1 MGGSAF
7 MIRGMAEGMSR
18 PARRPTSTSAFGSG
32 RRESHD
38 SSAFYARFQPPVIN
52 NDDRIGPRPQHE
64 GPILGDCRSMHQ
76 IPDRSVALVV
86 TSPPYFVGKAYENEI
101 FQGSQ
106 PDALP
111 VGLPRTYREYL
122 QLLYDS
128 FYECIRVL
136 EPGGRIAVNVAN
148 LGRKP
153 YRSLSA
159 DVIKIFEDLGLL
171 MRGEI
176 IWRKSKAMGGVVA
189 WGSFRQPSN
198 PVLRDT
204 TERIIVASKG
214 RFDRAKTRAA
224 RQKAGLPSVATLPN
238 DEFVEATLDVWEI
251 PAESARRVSHP
262 APFPVELPLR
272 LIDLYTYEDDLV
284 LDPFMGSGTTLVAA
298 YRARRRGVGYD
309 IQPDYVNIA
318 RARLERTIRRPSL
331 LDQETE
337 PRWTING
344 KPRSGK
350 VSRKR
355 PTIEHF
361 QARAVR
367 EGKKVQDLAR
377 AALESAG
384 FEIVKVN
391 PRIPAVGIQYNFLV
405 ENQVGRRWY
414 VDVSG
419 AFTTVRPGLQRTDTL
434 WKALGR
440 AHVLRMARLET
451 PLLILT
457 SNLPKPRSEGWKAL
471 KAVSPES
478 VFDAIEI
485 FNEWDNMRLAHYGQ
499 GTESRPIEG
508 YWTQEEID
516 LAFPA

>member
-1 MGGSAF
+1 M
-7 MIRGMAEGMSR
+7 
-18 PARRPTSTSAFGSG
+18 
-32 RRESHD
+32 
-38 SSAFYARFQPPVIN
+38 Q
-52 NDDRIGPRPQHE
+52 
-64 GPILGDCRSMHQ
+64 Q

-86 TSPPYFVGKAYENEI
+86 TSPPFFVGKTYENEI
-101 FQGSQ
+101 LQAAQ
-106 PDALP
+106 PNSVVA
-111 VGLPRTYREYL
+111 GLPRTYREYL

-176 IWRKSKAMGGVVA
+176 IWRKSKAMGGAVA

-214 RFDRAKTRAA
+214 RFDRAKTRSA
-224 RQKAGLPSVATLPN
+224 RQKAGLPSVASLPN

-298 YRARRRGVGYD
+298 HKAWRRGVGYD
-309 IQPDYVNIA
+309 IKSEYVDMA
-318 RARLERTIRRPSL
+318 RARLERAQRRPTL
-331 LDQETE
+331 LDQESDQYGTV
-337 PRWTING
+337 NG
-344 KPRSGK
+344 TPRSGNA
-350 VSRKR
+350 SRIR
-355 PTIEHF
+355 ASSEAF

-377 AALESAG
+377 AALENAG
-384 FEIVKVN
+384 FRIIKTN
-391 PRIPAVGIQYNFLV
+391 PKIAMVGIQYNFLV
-405 ENQVGRRWY
+405 ANQRGQQWY

-440 AHVLRMARLET
+440 AHVLRVAQLE
-451 PLLILT
+451 PRLLILT
-457 SNLPKPRSEGWKAL
+457 SNLPKLGSEGWKAL
-471 KAVSPES
+471 KAVGPGS
-478 VFDAIEI
+478 VFDAVEI
-485 FNEWDNMRLAHYGQ
+485 FDQWDSVRLGHYGRED
-499 GTESRPIEG
+499 GSRPIEG

-516 LAFPA
+516 REFPM

>member
-1 MGGSAF
+1 
-7 MIRGMAEGMSR
+7 MIRGMAERASR
-18 PARRPTSTSAFGSG
+18 PARRPTSTSVFGSG

-52 NDDRIGPRPQHE
+52 DDDRIGVRPLTE
-64 GPILGDCRSMHQ
+64 GPVLGDARRMHH

-86 TSPPYFVGKAYENEI
+86 TSPPYFVGKAYENETL
-101 FQGSQ
+101 QRSQ
-106 PDALP
+106 PHP
-111 VGLPRTYREYL
+111 STSGLPRTYREYL

-176 IWRKSKAMGGVVA
+176 IWRKSKAMGGAVA

-224 RQKAGLPSVATLPN
+224 RKKAGLPNVATVPN

-298 YRARRRGVGYD
+298 YKAWRRGVGYD
-309 IQPDYVNIA
+309 IKPEYVEIA
-318 RARLERTIRRPSL
+318 RGRLERSSRRPSL
-331 LDQETE
+331 LDQERVPAGTVNGTLRLGDV
-337 PRWTING
+337 PR
-344 KPRSGK
+344 R
-350 VSRKR
+350 R
-355 PTIEHF
+355 PSIEHF

-377 AALESAG
+377 AALERAG
-384 FEIVKVN
+384 FKIVKTK
-391 PRIPAVGIQYNFLV
+391 PKIPAVGIQYNFLV
-405 ENQVGRRWY
+405 ENETGQRWY

-451 PLLILT
+451 QLLILT
-457 SNLPKPRSEGWKAL
+457 SNLPKPGSEGWKAL
-471 KAVSPES
+471 KAVSPQS

-485 FNEWDNMRLAHYGQ
+485 FNEWDNVRLAHYGQ
-499 GTESRPIEG
+499 GSASRPIEG

-516 LAFPA
+516 LAFSG